1 MQESNYGRVAKKEI
15 WNEEVGK
22 NPGNLLEQEMLCN
35 SLLLLHIPLS
45 AGLCKGK
52 QFAAMF
58 FFTGIFS
65 LSPIFNQI
73 EANPGSALQVS
84 F

>member
-1 MQESNYGRVAKKEI
+1 MQHSNYGGVAKKAI

-22 NPGNLLEQEMLCN
+22 NPGNLLEQEVLCN

-45 AGLCKGK
+45 VGLSEGK
-52 QFAAMF
+52 TVCSRIFA
-58 FFTGIFS
+58 GIFS
-65 LSPIFNQI
+65 FSSNFNQI
-73 EANPGSALQVS
+73 EANPGFAPQVS

>member
-1 MQESNYGRVAKKEI
+1 MQHSNYGGVAKKAI

-22 NPGNLLEQEMLCN
+22 NPGNLLEQEVLCN

-45 AGLCKGK
+45 VGLSKGK
-52 QFAAMF
+52 QFAAI
-58 FFTGIFS
+58 FFTGVFS
-65 LSPIFNQI
+65 FYSNFNQI
-73 EANPGSALQVS
+73 EANPGFAPQVS

>member
-1 MQESNYGRVAKKEI
+1 MQQGNYSRVAKKAI

-35 SLLLLHIPLS
+35 SPLLLHIPLS
-45 AGLCKGK
+45 VGFCKGK
-52 QFAAMF
+52 QFAAI

-65 LSPIFNQI
+65 FSSNFNQI
-73 EANPGSALQVS
+73 EANPGFALQVS

>member
-1 MQESNYGRVAKKEI
+1 MAKKAI

-35 SLLLLHIPLS
+35 SLLHILLS
-45 AGLCKGK
+45 VGLCKGK
-52 QFAAMF
+52 QFAAI

-65 LSPIFNQI
+65 FFYNINQI
-73 EANPGSALQVS
+73 EANPGFALQVS

>member
-1 MQESNYGRVAKKEI
+1 MQHSNYGGVAKKAI

-22 NPGNLLEQEMLCN
+22 NPGNLLGQEMLCN

-45 AGLCKGK
+45 VGHSKGK
-52 QFAAMF
+52 QFAA
-58 FFTGIFS
+58 IF
-65 LSPIFNQI
+65 LYRHIFLLFQ
-73 EANPGSALQVS
+73 

>member
-1 MQESNYGRVAKKEI
+1 MQHSNYGGVAKKAI

-22 NPGNLLEQEMLCN
+22 NPGNLLEQEVLCN

-45 AGLCKGK
+45 VGLSKGK
-52 QFAAMF
+52 TVCSRIFA
-58 FFTGIFS
+58 GIFS
-65 LSPIFNQI
+65 FSSNFNQI
-73 EANPGSALQVS
+73 EANPGFAPQVS